1 MKRLCQ
7 LAGGATV
14 KLARLADV
22 VIGGDVSEGA
32 LAEGALAVSDKWL
45 FDSIQQNKTLDLNE
59 YPLKPRS

>member
-1 MKRLCQ
+1 M
-7 LAGGATV
+7 